1 MNKKDLTIE
10 FSAEIL
16 WLRRYYHNQIKQMI
30 AERKKELRYPYK
42 ETDKNAE
49 IKSTKPVT
57 PQALKIIEIE
67 EGDDE
72 LKKLTMWQDAISEY
86 VQHTDENLL
95 KAIKA
100 VFVHKSMNISGAGR
114 KYMYYSKTTTYKL
127 FYEWLKGL
135 SHAFVR
141 QK

>member
-16 WLRRYYHNQIKQMI
+16 WLRRYYQNQIKQMI
-30 AERKKELRYPYK
+30 AERKKELRYPYR

-49 IKSTKPVT
+49 IRGTKPVT

-67 EGDDE
+67 EADDE
-72 LKKLTMWQDAISEY
+72 LKKLNMWQDAISEY

-95 KAIKA
+95 RAIKA

>member
-30 AERKKELRYPYK
+30 AERKKELRYPYR
-42 ETDKNAE
+42 EMDKNAE

-67 EGDDE
+67 
-72 LKKLTMWQDAISEY
+72 
-86 VQHTDENLL
+86 
-95 KAIKA
+95 
-100 VFVHKSMNISGAGR
+100 
-114 KYMYYSKTTTYKL
+114 
-127 FYEWLKGL
+127 
-135 SHAFVR
+135 
-141 QK
+141 